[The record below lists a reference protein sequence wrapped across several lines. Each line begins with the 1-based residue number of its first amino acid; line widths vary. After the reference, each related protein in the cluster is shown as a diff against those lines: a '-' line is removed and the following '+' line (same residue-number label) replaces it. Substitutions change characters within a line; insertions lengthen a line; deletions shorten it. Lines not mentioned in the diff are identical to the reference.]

1 MEPDY
6 VIPIGLFD
14 LPLWGYAV
22 VVLALTHVSIAAVT
36 IFLHRH
42 QAHRALDLHPLVSHF
57 FRFWLWLTTGMKTK
71 EWVAVHRK
79 HHAKCESVDDPHS
92 PQVVGIKKVLWLG
105 VMLYR
110 REARKAETLAK
121 YAHGTPDD
129 WLERNVYE
137 RFCLAGMLS
146 LLLIELVLFGL
157 AGVAVWGVQILWIP
171 FWAAGVIN
179 GIGHYWGYRNY
190 ECADASTNI
199 VPWGIIIGGEELHNN
214 HHTWPSSAKLS
225 SKRWELDVGWLYI
238 CLLSVLGL
246 ARVKKI
252 APTPQV
258 TAIKPI
264 VDMDTLRAILTN
276 RFRVM
281 AYYCKDVLL
290 PVLREERR
298 HLSTSAQGLFKHA
311 RRLLVRDETL
321 LDHQARAKLDELL
334 SVSKRLKIAYVYKQR
349 LQQIWKRSTVDH
361 DALLFALREWCRQA
375 EAAGI
380 SVLQD
385 FARGLRGYTLAT
397 A

>member
-1 MEPDY
+1 M
-6 VIPIGLFD
+6 VIPIGMFD
-14 LPLWGYAV
+14 LPWWGY
-22 VVLALTHVSIAAVT
+22 VVLVLTLTHVTIAAVT

-42 QAHRALDLHPLVSHF
+42 QAHRALELHPLISHF

-79 HHAKCESVDDPHS
+79 HHAKCESADDPHS
-92 PQVVGIKKVLWLG
+92 PQIVGINKVLWLG

-110 REARKAETLAK
+110 REACNAETLAK
-121 YAHGTPDD
+121 YSHGTPDD
-129 WLERNVYE
+129 WLERNVYM
-137 RFCLAGMLS
+137 RYYFAGVLLM
-146 LLLIELVLFGL
+146 LLINLVLFGL
-157 AGVAVWGVQILWIP
+157 PGIAVWGAQMLWIP

-225 SKRWELDVGWLYI
+225 SKRWELDIGWVYI
-238 CLLSVLGL
+238 RLLSALSL
-246 ARVKKI
+246 AKVKKI

-258 TAIKPI
+258 AAIKPI
-264 VDMDTLRAILTN
+264 VDMDTLRAVLTN

-281 AYYCKDVLL
+281 AYYCKHVLL

-298 HLSTSAQGLFKHA
+298 HLSRSAHGLLRHA
-311 RRLLVRDETL
+311 RHLLVRDEAL
-321 LDHQARAKLDELL
+321 LDREAQQKLDQLL
-334 SVSKRLKIAYVYKQR
+334 SVSKRLKTAYVYKQR
-349 LQQIWKRSTVDH
+349 LQQIWKRSTVDQ

-380 SVLQD
+380 AVLQD
-385 FARGLRGYTLAT
+385 FARSLRGYTLAK